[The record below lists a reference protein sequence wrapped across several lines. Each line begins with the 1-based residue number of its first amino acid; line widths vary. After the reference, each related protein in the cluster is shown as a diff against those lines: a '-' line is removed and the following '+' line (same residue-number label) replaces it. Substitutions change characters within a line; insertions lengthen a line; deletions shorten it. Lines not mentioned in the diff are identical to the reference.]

1 MENQQNAARA
11 RVLLDALGDRIQRLG
26 DPLRTLADKADRDI
40 VPAYEILE
48 ALREDLSGLV
58 CARKELDALGIKMGG
73 LFLEELPR
81 IHYLEA
87 LDDYEEQ
94 AGRRELLWALSRMH
108 SDDVACMSAITA
120 VQGQYRDCEAQA
132 EEKYAALNLLIE
144 AFRTEKPMEP
154 RRMIAYNTKLAK
166 AFPEIL
172 ISAVLINDPPIDLTE
187 EGEEETRTGKIPPS
201 VLETEAESPTEMQ
214 EEHTDTEETVCVEGN
229 QKKSDAVTKK
239 KANCAARAKAAEEE
253 RLETTV
259 FDRVRALCAE
269 RHPLVQCEDHT
280 AEVSIKAK
288 GIKRYLTNCKSR
300 IAGVRCGALH
310 MGLDSTFTARALAQL
325 SDVDLQL
332 AETVLADGVQRG
344 FLCSMQFEGL
354 PKIYR
359 EADILKKTCAESK
372 ELARILHIR
381 DKSKIDM
388 EQPHEIAPHEAVA
401 VALQEKAFLHGAR
414 RRTLTPV
421 INGDVQ
427 NACGILSCE
436 SPHMNEL
443 MAFLLDAPDR
453 KWIKMLCKRRTELSP
468 HTELLAYDES
478 HLEEMRGFLT
488 EQIKEP
494 FAVDEYYLLSDDEW
508 ILCAEEE
515 APASDENEAEES
527 VQTSEIHES
536 VAEESLAE
544 VASVPVK
551 AVSAMEMD
559 EPLISVEV
567 EAAEQPQLESAA
579 PKVLP
584 TEEEQISVQ
593 DVAEIPP
600 VQAETIPV
608 QEPVKPQSA
617 STEIIHVP
625 MDAAKI
631 TAELHAMLAAED
643 FASASAY
650 LHAAAHFDPTWT
662 WMNRALAYALC
673 APLQKCRYS
682 SNTLMNIYF
691 TEAEETYEGLAVAA
705 ILWNFYLDH
714 TPYDHAM
721 KSLLDTASGFS
732 LLKDVTVLSDTLYA
746 LMRFK
751 QKNDSGVD
759 KYADYRLK
767 DKSRLAAKKRRS
779 RRGQRR
785 SRINTSTGIS
795 RRRGATAA
803 SSKHRSLFSTM
814 TAILHRASAPLWKGT
829 RRHLSSSKS
838 MSLKRS
844 LSLSAGT
851 EPARRTSVPRRL
863 RN

>member
-48 ALREDLSGLV
+48 ALREDLSGLI

-280 AEVSIKAK
+280 AEVSINAK

-488 EQIKEP
+488 EQLEEP

-767 DKSRLAAKKRRS
+767 DKSRLAAKKKEIEARAKAFEDQYINGHIKEKGSNRRFIETQKLIFDHDGDLAQS
-779 RRGQRR
+779 LR
-785 SRINTSTGIS
+785 SVVEGDKEAFELIKEYVSQTFLESVGGDRA
-795 RRRGATAA
+795 GA
-803 SSKHRSLFSTM
+803 
-814 TAILHRASAPLWKGT
+814 
-829 RRHLSSSKS
+829 
-838 MSLKRS
+838 
-844 LSLSAGT
+844 
-851 EPARRTSVPRRL
+851 
-863 RN
+863 